1 MNSLIRLENVWKIYK
16 PGKVEF
22 VALKNA
28 NIEVKEGEFLSIMG
42 ASGSGKSTLLHII
55 GCLDLPSKGKV
66 FLKGNDIST
75 LSQDRLAEIRGETIG
90 FVFQQFNL
98 LMNLTALENVTL
110 PMVFKGIPEKERIE
124 KGEELLFSL
133 GLEKKFHR
141 RPKEMSGGEMQR
153 VAIARALANNPDLI
167 LADEP
172 TGNVD
177 SKTGEKIM
185 EILENLN
192 KKEGKT
198 VVLITHDI
206 EIAKYGNYII
216 RIKDGEII
224 KEKTE
229 NDKGIF

>member
-1 MNSLIRLENVWKIYK
+1 MAESLIRLENVWKIYK

-28 NIEVKEGEFLSIMG
+28 NLEIKKGEFVSIMG
-42 ASGSGKSTLLHII
+42 ASGSGKSTLLHIV
-55 GCLDLPSKGKV
+55 GCLDLPSRGKV
-66 FLKGNDIST
+66 FLKGEDISEF
-75 LSQDRLAEIRGETIG
+75 SEDKLAEVRGKIIG

-98 LMNLTALENVTL
+98 LLNLTAIENVML
-110 PMVFKGIPEKERIE
+110 PMIFSGMPEKKRIE
-124 KGEELLFSL
+124 RGEKLLVSL
-133 GLEKKFHR
+133 GLKEKINR

-153 VAIARALANNPDLI
+153 VAIARSLANNPDII

-185 EILENLN
+185 EILNNLN

-198 VVLITHDI
+198 IILITHDKD
-206 EIAKYGNYII
+206 IANYGDDIV
-216 RIKDGEII
+216 RIKDGEIT
-224 KEKTE
+224 KESNNK
-229 NDKGIF
+229 